1 LSKISR
7 FLFGTKIQ
15 EKLLKTTVERLAPT
29 RVKLTIEVTPEE
41 FKPSLDHAYEH
52 IAGTVNIPGFR
63 KGKIPAAILDQRVGR
78 GAILAHA
85 INDGLDSIYR
95 SAIESEKL
103 RPLGA
108 PQADV
113 KSTPDEKTFAGD
125 LVVEIQVEVRPEI
138 KLKEYKD
145 LKVSVDVAQVDDKEV
160 EVELDRLRSRF
171 GTLKTVERPAKK
183 GDFTT
188 IDLIAMLDGK
198 EIDKAEGISY
208 EIGSDSLLDGID
220 EALETLTAGEST
232 TFKSKLVGGEKAGED
247 AEISVTLVAVKER
260 ELPELD
266 DTWASLAS
274 EFDTVADLKKNLA
287 EEIKKSKSF
296 SQGLQAREL
305 LTNKLLSMIEV
316 PVSDEVI
323 NSDVARHLE
332 SEGKALDDPHG
343 DEVREESAKS
353 FRTQMILDAIAEAE
367 EIRVNENELLQY
379 LIQASQSYGMQ
390 PNEFVK
396 MVDEQ
401 GQVPAFVAEVARRKA
416 LTIVLQAAEVTDTEG
431 NKVDL
436 AEFNEAEQEFLG
448 ESHEGHDHD

>member
-1 LSKISR
+1 M
-7 FLFGTKIQ
+7 
-15 EKLLKTTVERLAPT
+15 KTTVERLAPT

-52 IAGTVNIPGFR
+52 IAETVNIPGFR

-85 INDGLDSIYR
+85 INDGLDGIYR

-113 KSTPDEKTFAGD
+113 KSTPDEKTFVGN

-138 KLKEYKD
+138 KLPEYKN
-145 LKVSVDVAQVDDKEV
+145 LKVTVAAAKVDDKEV
-160 EVELDRLRSRF
+160 DEELDRLRSRF
-171 GTLKTVERPAKK
+171 GTLKTVERPAAK

-188 IDLIAMLDGK
+188 IDLIASLDGK
-198 EIDKAEGISY
+198 EIDKAQGISY

-232 TFKSKLVGGEKAGED
+232 TFKSKLVGGEKAGEE

-260 ELPELD
+260 ELPALD
-266 DTWASLAS
+266 DAWASLAS

-296 SQGLQAREL
+296 SQGLEARQL
-305 LTNKLLSMIEV
+305 LTDKLLTLVDV
-316 PVSDEVI
+316 PVSEEVI

-343 DEVREESAKS
+343 DEVREESTKS
-353 FRTQMILDAIAEAE
+353 FQVQMILDAIAEKE
-367 EIRVNENELLQY
+367 EVRVNENELLQY

-416 LTIVLQAAEVTDTEG
+416 ITTVLQAAEVVDSEG

-436 AEFNEAEQEFLG
+436 AEFNQAEEEFLG